1 MNEIKNKR
9 ESNFELLRIIAILLI
24 ITSHFCVHSTN
35 QIYLQA
41 PFTFNIHHLLTLI
54 FTTGCIANNIFILI
68 TGYFMV
74 NKKINYKK
82 IISLVLDM
90 EFYSIIIYLV
100 LSITGLIKNISPIK
114 SIFTI
119 FYGNW
124 FCIYYIILYLFIP
137 YLNHLLN
144 TLPKETLKKLIITIL
159 VLVCIVPTFIDVW
172 SFSVHDVFILSYLIG
187 GYIKLY
193 PNKNITQ
200 KKIKSILIY
209 TILLLILCITTL
221 YVIGIHFKILP
232 FIKDLPQRYICSN
245 SSIFVIIIAICI
257 FLLFKNKK
265 IKYNQYINTASTT
278 ALGIYLIHDNYLLRE
293 IIWNKIAPIS
303 LYFNKCFFPI
313 YAITKILAVFIICYI
328 IVRVKQIILNKP
340 HNYLT
345 NKIYNLLEK
354 IIKKEGNKNEI

>member
-1 MNEIKNKR
+1 MKEVTNKR

-24 ITSHFCVHSTN
+24 IAHHFCVHSRMS
-35 QIYLQA
+35 LQN
-41 PFTFNIHHLLTLI
+41 PYTFNPNYFITTI
-54 FTTGCIANNIFILI
+54 FATGCIANNIFILI

-114 SIFTI
+114 SILTI

-144 TLPKETLKKLIITIL
+144 TLPKEALKKLIITIL

-193 PNKNITQ
+193 PNKNMTQ
-200 KKIKSILIY
+200 KKIKSILFY
-209 TILLLILCITTL
+209 TISLLIICILSL
-221 YVIGIHFKILP
+221 YMIGIHFKVLP
-232 FIKDLPQRYICSN
+232 FINDFPRRYICSN
-245 SSIFVIIIAICI
+245 SSIFVIIIAVCI
-257 FLLFKNKK
+257 FSLFKNKK
-265 IKYNQYINTASTT
+265 IKYNKYVNTASTT
-278 ALGIYLIHDNYLLRE
+278 VLGIYLIHDNYLVRN

-303 LYFNKCFFPI
+303 LYFNKWYFPM
-313 YAITKILAVFIICYI
+313 YAITKILAIFIICYI
-328 IVRVKQIILNKP
+328 IVRLKQIVLNKP

-345 NKIYNLLEK
+345 NKIYNIGKNL
-354 IIKKEGNKNEI
+354 IKKEGNKNGI